1 MGDNNQIKNLLTIIN
16 NKTYNNT
23 SIINGTSNNS
33 FLNDKNNNF
42 IFLGIIFI
50 LLLILIISILI
61 LIFLFKKKKRVNY
74 ISNNIDLNKIVI
86 DNSNNNNN
94 NPNNIIEQKGGFQ
107 KVQNTSKVN
116 DLIQPNNVLNEI
128 KTNNLKDEINK
139 IINTS
144 NSSGS
149 LGIGKRSRRKRGNN
163 SSLNN
168 SGNSSGKGD
177 SLEINNNNNDLV
189 NKDEKKTSDI
199 NTQQLEQ
206 ELKAQ
211 IKRFVVEENNI

>member
-16 NKTYNNT
+16 NKTYNIT
-23 SIINGTSNNS
+23 PIMNGTSNNS

-74 ISNNIDLNKIVI
+74 VSNNIDLNKIVI
-86 DNSNNNNN
+86 DNSNNNN
-94 NPNNIIEQKGGFQ
+94 PNNNIVEQKGGFQ

>member
-23 SIINGTSNNS
+23 PIMNGTSNNS

-42 IFLGIIFI
+42 IFVGIIFI

-86 DNSNNNNN
+86 DNSNNH

-149 LGIGKRSRRKRGNN
+149 LGIGKRPRRKRGNN

-177 SLEINNNNNDLV
+177 SLELNNNNNNDLI

>member
-23 SIINGTSNNS
+23 SIMNGTSNNS

-74 ISNNIDLNKIVI
+74 VSNNIDLNKIVI

-177 SLEINNNNNDLV
+177 SLEVNNNDLI
-189 NKDEKKTSDI
+189 NKDEKKNSDV

>member
-16 NKTYNNT
+16 NKTHNIT
-23 SIINGTSNNS
+23 PIMNGTSNNS

-74 ISNNIDLNKIVI
+74 VSNNIDLNKIVI
-86 DNSNNNNN
+86 DNSNNNN
-94 NPNNIIEQKGGFQ
+94 PNNNIVEQKGGFQ

>member
-1 MGDNNQIKNLLTIIN
+1 MSDNNQIKNLLTIIN
-16 NKTYNNT
+16 NKTYNIT
-23 SIINGTSNNS
+23 PIMNGTSNNS

-74 ISNNIDLNKIVI
+74 VSNNIDLNKIVI
-86 DNSNNNNN
+86 DNSNNNN
-94 NPNNIIEQKGGFQ
+94 PNNNIVEQKGGFQ